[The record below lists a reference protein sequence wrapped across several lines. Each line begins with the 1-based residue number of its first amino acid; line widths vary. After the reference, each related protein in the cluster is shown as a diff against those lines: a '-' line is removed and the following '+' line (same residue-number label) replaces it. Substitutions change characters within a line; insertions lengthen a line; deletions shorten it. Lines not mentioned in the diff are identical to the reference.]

1 MFLTVQVEVREER
14 SAALGETHWEVM
26 GTIVT
31 RARISSTS
39 RVEVESFENILIS
52 LNVWGAII
60 DAVEVSQAAC
70 GVWKYGTAPPIYI
83 NYSGSWR
90 WSYFRIAQIIGKWW
104 ARGKTGHFTS
114 LSSLSGVPQLY
125 LGWEQPCI
133 FRQSHVTSTAV
144 VSFDLIILMTWR
156 SRCCDPD
163 HTSTRRICFQVR
175 DTTLLQWHQISI
187 YPRLTGQ
194 VLLDVSWCF
203 LMFSWCFFLGIPLSI
218 LESPWMWDGT
228 VLEGVAPVLA
238 PGKKPLEK
246 ESGQKRGPKNWD
258 LGENSR
264 CFSMETGRILKG
276 SKGFARE
283 FSQSNILRDRE
294 RSDVEGWQPWGH
306 WIMDPWIRGLKST
319 TWPWCDKAISSVE
332 LEFES
337 LAAMLWMRS
346 AGNAMYNIFFTT

>member
-156 SRCCDPD
+156 SRCRDPD

-203 LMFSWCFFLGIPLSI
+203 LDVFFLEYLWASWNHHECGMELYLKALRQSWRQAK
-218 LESPWMWDGT
+218 SHSR
-228 VLEGVAPVLA
+228 
-238 PGKKPLEK
+238 KK
-246 ESGQKRGPKNWD
+246 
-258 LGENSR
+258 
-264 CFSMETGRILKG
+264 
-276 SKGFARE
+276 A
-283 FSQSNILRDRE
+283 
-294 RSDVEGWQPWGH
+294 V
-306 WIMDPWIRGLKST
+306 
-319 TWPWCDKAISSVE
+319 
-332 LEFES
+332 
-337 LAAMLWMRS
+337 RS
-346 AGNAMYNIFFTT
+346 AGQRTETLEKTPDVFPWKQGGF